1 LTFEEEAIANFHAA
15 SKEAQVKE
23 FRCLRPKSEVIAEF
37 NKRLDEYWLSML
49 EPELK
54 EKFAGKELLALKIL
68 KGFGLNERA

>member
-1 LTFEEEAIANFHAA
+1 MTFEKAVDNFHAA

-23 FRCLRPKSEVIAEF
+23 FRCLRPKNEVIAEF
-37 NKRLDEYWLSML
+37 SQKLDAYWLSML

-54 EKFAGKELLALKIL
+54 EKFAGKELLALQIL